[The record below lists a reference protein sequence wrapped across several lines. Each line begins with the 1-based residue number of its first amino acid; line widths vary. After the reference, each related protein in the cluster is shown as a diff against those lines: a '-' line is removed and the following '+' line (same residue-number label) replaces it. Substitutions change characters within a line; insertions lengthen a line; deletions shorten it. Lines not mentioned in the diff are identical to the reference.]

1 MEESKVRGRER
12 RGRHIVTE
20 KKGRKKR
27 CKGKG
32 EGEERETHSYG
43 EKGKKEKKWK
53 SQR

>member
-1 MEESKVRGRER
+1 MRGRER

-32 EGEERETHSYG
+32 EGEER
-43 EKGKKEKKWK
+43 KRRQRVKEKECRQTQW
-53 SQR
+53 QR